1 MIHNNNNYNSY
12 RRLTHTP
19 RDEGEIIHK
28 KILFLENMDH
38 LDQSPTNGV
47 PTPFVM
53 IQPFGSAWINVDQ
66 RAGTFSIQGT
76 QTGHDNSCPRKYG
89 SFGSTEKTSV
99 VSMPYK
105 H

>member
-19 RDEGEIIHK
+19 RERDEKEIK
-28 KILFLENMDH
+28 KIFFSKNMDH
-38 LDQSPTNGV
+38 LDQSPINGV

-53 IQPFGSAWINVDQ
+53 IQRFGSAWINVDQ
-66 RAGTFSIQGT
+66 RAVDSSTMTPQK
-76 QTGHDNSCPRKYG
+76 GHDNSCPRKYG
-89 SFGSTEKTSV
+89 SFGSV
-99 VSMPYK
+99 LIR

>member
-12 RRLTHTP
+12 RRLTHP
-19 RDEGEIIHK
+19 PRGRDEKEIK
-28 KILFLENMDH
+28 KFFFSKNVDH
-38 LDQSPTNGV
+38 LDQSPINGV

-66 RAGTFSIQGT
+66 RAGTFST
-76 QTGHDNSCPRKYG
+76 TAPQTGHDNSCPRKYG
-89 SFGSTEKTSV
+89 SFGS
-99 VSMPYK
+99 MLIR

>member
-12 RRLTHTP
+12 GEITHAP

-38 LDQSPTNGV
+38 LDQSPINGV

-53 IQPFGSAWINVDQ
+53 IQPFGSAWINMDQ
-66 RAGTFSIQGT
+66 RAGTFSIRAPQK
-76 QTGHDNSCPRKYG
+76 GHDNSCPRKYG

-99 VSMPYK
+99 VSVTYK